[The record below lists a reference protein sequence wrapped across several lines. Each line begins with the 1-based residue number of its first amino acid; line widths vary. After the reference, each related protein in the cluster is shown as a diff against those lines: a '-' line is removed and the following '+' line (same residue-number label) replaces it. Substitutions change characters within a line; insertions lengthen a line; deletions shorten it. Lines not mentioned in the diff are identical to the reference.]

1 MLRLQSRLRQLACFL
16 LLTASPW
23 SLAEDVNTVNSEMQK
38 AGSALSALIPF
49 IYNDTRF
56 RNPGN
61 REMIELQLDQLI
73 RSMQASPNLM
83 NDHALLRRL
92 SQTSV
97 QNQLVQARDLFKSG
111 NYATAQY
118 LLSGVPVLC
127 SNCHIQDGITASSA
141 PAVRRDQFANDY
153 SFAEFNYYIRNYPVA
168 MKGFEQHLA
177 QKEVQSS
184 LIQGGKTLE
193 RLLDITL
200 ITHRQPAAIS
210 ERLREYQQLPD
221 LELELKQ
228 RIEEWIKGLA
238 SLQQAP
244 TTDANLEATLYREF
258 SDVFNLKHE
267 FILDESRRPLALAWR
282 AQLQKASHT
291 VSDKTETARHLYL
304 ISILE
309 RMLGDQSELSLAN
322 LYLKECV
329 QLSVPT
335 YSRKCLNEYEAHLYF
350 YYGGS
355 AGVNLPPEVMQEL
368 NTMRASLKPGL

>member
-1 MLRLQSRLRQLACFL
+1 MLRLQSRLRQLACCL

-127 SNCHIQDGITASSA
+127 SNCHIQDGITAS
-141 PAVRRDQFANDY
+141 
-153 SFAEFNYYIRNYPVA
+153 
-168 MKGFEQHLA
+168 
-177 QKEVQSS
+177 
-184 LIQGGKTLE
+184 
-193 RLLDITL
+193 
-200 ITHRQPAAIS
+200 
-210 ERLREYQQLPD
+210 
-221 LELELKQ
+221 
-228 RIEEWIKGLA
+228 
-238 SLQQAP
+238 
-244 TTDANLEATLYREF
+244 
-258 SDVFNLKHE
+258 
-267 FILDESRRPLALAWR
+267 
-282 AQLQKASHT
+282 
-291 VSDKTETARHLYL
+291 
-304 ISILE
+304 
-309 RMLGDQSELSLAN
+309 
-322 LYLKECV
+322 
-329 QLSVPT
+329 
-335 YSRKCLNEYEAHLYF
+335 
-350 YYGGS
+350 
-355 AGVNLPPEVMQEL
+355 
-368 NTMRASLKPGL
+368 